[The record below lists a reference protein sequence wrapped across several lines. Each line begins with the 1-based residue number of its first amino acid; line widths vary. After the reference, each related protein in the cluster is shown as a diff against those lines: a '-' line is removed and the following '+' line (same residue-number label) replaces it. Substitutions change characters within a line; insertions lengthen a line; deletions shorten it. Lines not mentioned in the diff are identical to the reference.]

1 MTKRELKKR
10 PAGKHD
16 NVKISYANFAADRER
31 PELKVEGKEFDNEEL
46 LRTLGFEEKDGVM
59 TLSTSD
65 NEVEIA
71 SNGEV
76 IRRKKDGKT
85 LTENKQAEELDR

>member
-1 MTKRELKKR
+1 MTNRELKKR

-16 NVKISYANFAADRER
+16 VVKISYANFAADRER

-46 LRTLGFEEKDGVM
+46 LKTLGFEEKDGVM

-65 NEVEIA
+65 NEVEKDK
-71 SNGEV
+71 NGEV
-76 IRRKKDGKT
+76 IRRKKDGMI
-85 LTENKQAEELDR
+85 LTESKQEEMDR

>member
-1 MTKRELKKR
+1 MTNRELKKR

-16 NVKISYANFAADRER
+16 VVRISYANFAAAKER

-59 TLSTSD
+59 TLSTSN
-65 NEVEIA
+65 NEVEKNK
-71 SNGEV
+71 NGETV
-76 IRRKKDGKT
+76 RRKKDGKI
-85 LTENKQAEELDR
+85 LTEKQEEREI

>member
-16 NVKISYANFAADRER
+16 NVKISYANFAADREK

-46 LRTLGFEEKDGVM
+46 LRTLGFQEKDGVL

-71 SNGEV
+71 ANGEI
-76 IRRKKDGKT
+76 IRRKKDGKV
-85 LTENKQAEELDR
+85 LTEKQEEREI